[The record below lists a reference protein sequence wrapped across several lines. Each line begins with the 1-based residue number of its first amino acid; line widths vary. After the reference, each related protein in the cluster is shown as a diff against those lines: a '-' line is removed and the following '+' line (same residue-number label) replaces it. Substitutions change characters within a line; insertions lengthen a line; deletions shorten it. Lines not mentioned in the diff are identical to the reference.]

1 METFVSTRTVTIETL
16 LKTKEPIVNSS
27 KTNVSPW
34 SLRGKGWLALSA
46 RNDDFGR
53 WEWQCE
59 GRAGYK
65 GFGWDGKLE
74 IVYTVADYPSS

>member
-1 METFVSTRTVTIETL
+1 METFVSTATVTIETL
-16 LKTKEPIVNSS
+16 IKTKEPIMDSS
-27 KTNVSPW
+27 KMKASPW
-34 SLRGKGWLALSA
+34 SLRGNGWLALFA

-53 WEWQCE
+53 WEWQC
-59 GRAGYK
+59 AGYK